1 MIKVLSNI
9 SGNYAILLC
18 AGSSERIGNF
28 DKSTVEF
35 QNKPLFFHSVEK
47 FLTIEEIEK
56 IIIVASKKNINS
68 IRKKLNVLSDK
79 NLEKI
84 EIIEGSN
91 ERKYSVNNAIKY
103 LSNYEPNNVIIHD
116 SARPHF
122 DINIINNGLELLNK
136 ISCVIPLMKIVDT
149 VKNVKGS
156 RILSTLNRDELFY
169 SQTPQFFKY
178 SELKK
183 LLSKYLKTL
192 TYTDEAQLFEKENLK
207 IGTIEGNLLNHKI
220 TFEKDLFELG
230 SLSSNFE
237 YTGIS
242 TDVHA
247 LGQGRELYLAGL
259 KIPSKKGLI
268 GHSDGDV
275 VLHAICDAIL
285 GASSNGDLGKHF
297 PSSNA
302 KWKDVSSK
310 IFLNETLNLIK
321 KENKLIKNIDIQII
335 LQKPKL
341 VEYLDAMEEN
351 IANLL
356 NINIDDVNVKVTS
369 TDGLG
374 LIGSGEGIG
383 TLCAVNLIKL

>member
-122 DINIINNGLELLNK
+122 DIK
-136 ISCVIPLMKIVDT
+136 
-149 VKNVKGS
+149 
-156 RILSTLNRDELFY
+156 
-169 SQTPQFFKY
+169 
-178 SELKK
+178 
-183 LLSKYLKTL
+183 
-192 TYTDEAQLFEKENLK
+192 
-207 IGTIEGNLLNHKI
+207 
-220 TFEKDLFELG
+220 
-230 SLSSNFE
+230 
-237 YTGIS
+237 
-242 TDVHA
+242 
-247 LGQGRELYLAGL
+247 
-259 KIPSKKGLI
+259 
-268 GHSDGDV
+268 
-275 VLHAICDAIL
+275 
-285 GASSNGDLGKHF
+285 
-297 PSSNA
+297 
-302 KWKDVSSK
+302 
-310 IFLNETLNLIK
+310 
-321 KENKLIKNIDIQII
+321 
-335 LQKPKL
+335 
-341 VEYLDAMEEN
+341 
-351 IANLL
+351 
-356 NINIDDVNVKVTS
+356 
-369 TDGLG
+369 
-374 LIGSGEGIG
+374 
-383 TLCAVNLIKL
+383 